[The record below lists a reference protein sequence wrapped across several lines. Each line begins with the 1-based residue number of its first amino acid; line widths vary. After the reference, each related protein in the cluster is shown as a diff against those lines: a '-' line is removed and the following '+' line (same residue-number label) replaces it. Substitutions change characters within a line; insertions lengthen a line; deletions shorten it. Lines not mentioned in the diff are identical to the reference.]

1 MNRFPNLK
9 METHNK
15 TFLSNGEI
23 MKREHIIS
31 EAVGLKNELK
41 ELIES
46 FQRKKMDFVI
56 LFEEKLLLTEKM
68 KEIETDAAYDVSTES
83 DGNGKKAYSNE
94 TLRNAELQKRLKNNS
109 EYWTLKVQYDYLEK
123 QERFM
128 KVEVEILERKF
139 RVLEQIVT
147 LVRIESCLMNTYDG
161 EVIRLESRI

>member
-1 MNRFPNLK
+1 
-9 METHNK
+9 
-15 TFLSNGEI
+15 
-23 MKREHIIS
+23 MKKELIIS
-31 EAVGLKNELK
+31 EAVGLKGELK
-41 ELIES
+41 ELIDS

-68 KEIETDAAYDVSTES
+68 RDIETVAAYEVSTES

-109 EYWTLKVQYDYLEK
+109 EYRTLKVQFDHLEK

-128 KVEVEILERKF
+128 KVEVELLEKKF

-147 LVRIESCLMNTYDG
+147 LVRIESCFVNSFDG
-161 EVIRLESRI
+161 EVIHPESRI